1 MKCEKIRCIA
11 NLDGECVFDRCKG
24 ELVQISP
31 CRVKDKEARKKYYD
45 CVRETFDKDF
55 PHTGIRELMRSDGV
69 CEEDIEMALST
80 IEELRRATM
89 AEYIE
94 RSEVIELLKGLRVK
108 GGVDLFDGGYNRA
121 LEDIAE
127 SIEDVEEFPAAD
139 VRSERHGCWI
149 VGERNRVG
157 FIQIE
162 CSECGFAIA
171 TSSDPCEWIGDEN
184 HQFCGRCGAKMN
196 GKGGDTN

>member
-80 IEELRRATM
+80 IEELRRA
-89 AEYIE
+89 
-94 RSEVIELLKGLRVK
+94 
-108 GGVDLFDGGYNRA
+108 
-121 LEDIAE
+121 
-127 SIEDVEEFPAAD
+127 
-139 VRSERHGCWI
+139 
-149 VGERNRVG
+149 
-157 FIQIE
+157 
-162 CSECGFAIA
+162 
-171 TSSDPCEWIGDEN
+171 EN
-184 HQFCGRCGAKMN
+184 G
-196 GKGGDTN
+196 